1 MLKYFFSPDNPVWR
15 VFILIGRIWYL
26 NILWLVC
33 SLPVVTI
40 GASTTA
46 LIYSCMK
53 LRDDDGY
60 PTKNFFH
67 SFKINFKQ
75 ATIIWLIYAAVA
87 AAVIWGM
94 IFWNHSDLPFAT
106 IAWAVCILV
115 GILWFISF
123 MYVFAIQSKFV
134 NTIKDTIRYSVLMAF
149 TNFKSTMLIALILI
163 GAVLGNIYS
172 YFVVNFITLNI
183 GIGII
188 TYWCSYHLQEVFK
201 KYIPVTEYPDSY
213 LDQLEQEAE
222 SEKKAEKRNRSKT
235 REEVKNESKGIARYA
250 AIDATGGEA
259 DELPEELVGKSEAGE
274 VRADEAAGE
283 EAANEESAGDE
294 TAAAEP
300 VSDEAEMAESVT
312 DEAETA
318 EPVSDEAETAEP
330 GTDAGQA
337 GDKNED

>member
-60 PTKNFFH
+60 PTRNFFH

-75 ATIIWLIYAAVA
+75 ATILWLIYALVA
-87 AAVIWGM
+87 ASVICGM
-94 IFWNHSDLPFAT
+94 IFWNHSDLPFAN

-134 NTIKDTIRYSVLMAF
+134 NTIKDTIRYSILMAF
-149 TNFKSTMLIALILI
+149 TNFKSTILIALILI

-183 GIGII
+183 GIGIL
-188 TYWCSYHLQEVFK
+188 TYWCTFHLQEVFK

-222 SEKKAEKRNRSKT
+222 SEKKAQKRNRSKT
-235 REEVKNESKGIARYA
+235 REEVKRESKGIARYA

-259 DELPEELVGKSEAGE
+259 DELPEELVGKSTENLNEAGTNE
-274 VRADEAAGE
+274 PAENEMSCHSERS
-283 EAANEESAGDE
+283 EES
-294 TAAAEP
+294 
-300 VSDEAEMAESVT
+300 
-312 DEAETA
+312 
-318 EPVSDEAETAEP
+318 
-330 GTDAGQA
+330 
-337 GDKNED
+337 

>member
-1 MLKYFFSPDNPVWR
+1 MLKYFFSPDNAVWR

-60 PTKNFFH
+60 PTRNFFH

-75 ATIIWLIYAAVA
+75 ATIIWLIYALVA
-87 AAVIWGM
+87 ASVICGM

-149 TNFKSTMLIALILI
+149 TNFKSTILIALILI

-188 TYWCSYHLQEVFK
+188 TYWCTFHLQEVFK

-222 SEKKAEKRNRSKT
+222 SEKKAQKRNRSKT
-235 REEVKNESKGIARYA
+235 REEVKHESKGIARYA

-259 DELPEELVGKSEAGE
+259 DELPEELVGKSTE
-274 VRADEAAGE
+274 
-283 EAANEESAGDE
+283 NE
-294 TAAAEP
+294 TAAGTEEP
-300 VSDEAEMAESVT
+300 VSENKNETGAE
-312 DEAETA
+312 
-318 EPVSDEAETAEP
+318 EPVSENKDETGAEEPVSENKDGAGAEEP
-330 GTDAGQA
+330 AE
-337 GDKNED
+337 NETSCHSERSEES